1 MDPLSKKLFSFDKS
15 KKKKSIVNKTGIR
28 KHRKNMSIQS

>member
-15 KKKKSIVNKTGIR
+15 KKKSIVNKTSIR
-28 KHRKNMSIQS
+28 KNRKNMPIQS